1 MRWLSRERIHAHG
14 ASATQS
20 FLCLTGSWPLNP
32 SERSN
37 QPCPRCQQ
45 PSSPDS
51 SDTKSLPKGTWTT
64 RRRALIAE
72 SVAGRKPLSTPP
84 CRNSAA
90 GEAPRGALSS
100 EGSRRSVLLFSAGVL
115 LSAHLTNWNLPAL
128 AESTGASS
136 NSNVATSEPG
146 AVRKKLDAARK
157 EEEGDGAVKVE
168 VYKDE
173 RRPVTKDEV
182 LDDYEKKLLTYNRK
196 IQKLNNAPR
205 DFPGFIREG
214 TFVVQSDYT
223 RLFGYGVWLVSHGV
237 CS

>member
-1 MRWLSRERIHAHG
+1 MYAHG

-20 FLCLTGSWPLNP
+20 LLCLTGAWPLD
-32 SERSN
+32 SSKHSS
-37 QPCPRCQQ
+37 QPCPRCKQS
-45 PSSPDS
+45 SSPDS
-51 SDTKSLPKGTWTT
+51 SDTNSPPKGTWTT

-72 SVAGRKPLSTPP
+72 SVAGRKPLPTPP
-84 CRNSAA
+84 CRDSAA

-115 LSAHLTNWNLPAL
+115 LSAPWNLPAL

-136 NSNVATSEPG
+136 NSNAAASEPG

-214 TFVVQSDYT
+214 TLWFNQI
-223 RLFGYGVWLVSHGV
+223 FQNGVWLVSHVV